1 MAKIRVLP
9 DTLANKIAAGE
20 VVERPASVVKELLE
34 NALDAGA
41 RKINIEVEA
50 GGKRLIRII
59 DDGEGMT
66 RDDAII
72 AFERHATSKLRT
84 AEDLETITTLGFRG
98 EALPSI
104 AAVSKLFLR
113 TRTAGDLE
121 GTEVEFNGGKLV
133 NVRDIAWPGG
143 TEIEVKDLFFNM
155 PARRKFLKSDAT
167 ESFHITNLVQHYALA
182 NHELAFLLV
191 NNGRDSIRVTQVQSV
206 KDRAYQILGGGL
218 LKKLLEVK
226 HEANGLRIEGFI
238 SNPQEQRSSRD
249 AQYLF
254 VNRRFVKDQLIGRA
268 LTEAYRSMMPSGTYP
283 AAVLFI
289 DLPPDE
295 VDVNVH
301 PAKTE
306 VRFLHEA
313 ALFSFVRDSIAQ
325 SLKAT
330 QTITRLPGTY
340 GEVKQAEDRMK
351 TDAPRWQNIPT
362 WSQRTFS
369 PVEALPSG
377 STSQP
382 TPSTKE
388 NARNPFQESQTN
400 SEDALQQSGSP
411 VEAEMANAE
420 AELRRRLLEDLR
432 ANVLHSSDPDVTGK
446 LSEEGAAG
454 RPLLAES
461 IKESGRMGAAG
472 DPGEPRIAD
481 GSLAAHQ
488 VENSMNAHGSHPS
501 YEAGEMASGSADFGA
516 TAVDRLSGYTETLKQ
531 NVSQEPATSYWHGI
545 KPMGQIRDS
554 YIVATDDEGLL
565 LFDQHVVHE
574 RILFEQIRDGKMSR
588 AMQIQPLLIP
598 ETLDLTPAEVEA
610 FSVVK
615 DELEHM
621 GIEAMELSGRTIAIK
636 TSPAGVT
643 SKDVVAIVQQLL
655 SAVER
660 ERRTFTIET
669 VRDEIAASLACKA
682 AIKVNMPLT
691 DEKMQWL
698 IDELMK
704 TQNPMTCPHGRPIIM
719 RFDLRDIERGFK
731 RPV

>member
-1 MAKIRVLP
+1 MSKIRVLP

-41 RKINIEVEA
+41 RKINIEVES

-84 AEDLETITTLGFRG
+84 AEDLEFITTLGFRG

-104 AAVSKLFLR
+104 AAVSKLYLR
-113 TRTAGDLE
+113 TKTPNDVE

-143 TEIEVKDLFFNM
+143 TEIEIKDLFFNM
-155 PARRKFLKSDAT
+155 PARRKFLKSDTT

-182 NHELAFLLV
+182 NYELALLLV
-191 NNGRDSIRVTQVQSV
+191 NNGRDSIRVPAVQSL
-206 KDRAYQILGGGL
+206 KERAYQILGGSL
-218 LKKLLEVK
+218 LNKLLDVSGES
-226 HEANGLRIEGFI
+226 NGLKIMGYV
-238 SNPQEQRSSRD
+238 SNPQEQRSSKD

-254 VNRRFVKDQLIGRA
+254 VNRRFVKDQLISRA
-268 LTEAYRSMMPSGTYP
+268 LTESYRSMMPSGTYP

-289 DLPPDE
+289 EVPPDE

-306 VRFLHEA
+306 VRFLHESTI
-313 ALFSFVRDSIAQ
+313 FSFVRDSIAQ
-325 SLKAT
+325 SLKST
-330 QTITRLPGTY
+330 ETITRLPGTY
-340 GEVKQAEDRMK
+340 GGNRVAQERIR
-351 TDAPRWQNIPT
+351 TDVPRWQNIPT
-362 WSQRTFS
+362 WSQSNFN
-369 PVEALPSG
+369 PVEALPTVAKSAPV
-377 STSQP
+377 STP
-382 TPSTKE
+382 VPDITRT
-388 NARNPFQESQTN
+388 PFQERTAEATPIKSVPETQESAN
-400 SEDALQQSGSP
+400 QRPGFDDQNLLQ
-411 VEAEMANAE
+411 AE
-420 AELRRRLLEDLR
+420 AEARRELLEDLQ
-432 ANVLHSSDPDVTGK
+432 ANVAGLTDPPAGSGAEEQGIDEPALAANQQEIQSSGVVQETAPLVQFAVN
-446 LSEEGAAG
+446 EGAATDIEQEVEEQV
-454 RPLLAES
+454 PSE
-461 IKESGRMGAAG
+461 GA
-472 DPGEPRIAD
+472 P
-481 GSLAAHQ
+481 
-488 VENSMNAHGSHPS
+488 
-501 YEAGEMASGSADFGA
+501 ASF
-516 TAVDRLSGYTETLKQ
+516 
-531 NVSQEPATSYWHGI
+531 WHGI

-565 LFDQHVVHE
+565 IFDQHVVHE

-588 AMQIQPLLIP
+588 KVQIQPLLIP
-598 ETLDLTPAEVEA
+598 ETVDLTPAEAEA
-610 FSVVK
+610 FRVVK
-615 DELEHM
+615 DELENM
-621 GIEAMELSGRTIAIK
+621 GIETMELSGRTIAIK
-636 TSPAGVT
+636 TAPAGLA

-669 VRDEIAASLACKA
+669 IRDEIAASLACKA
-682 AIKVNMPLT
+682 AIKVNMALT

-698 IDELMK
+698 INELMK

-719 RFDLRDIERGFK
+719 RFDLRDIERSFK